1 MSEGRVSGL
10 RVRPKSFVRLALKKE
25 KPEFSSRLFV
35 KFDPHCALAVTRQ
48 TVNGSNRILGRGCG
62 RGRVRAIDYG
72 IRTGRGTHNKPAADT
87 QPRRV
92 ARRPAGLRRPVA
104 DNTVPDG

>member
-1 MSEGRVSGL
+1 MFAAGCPL
-10 RVRPKSFVRLALKKE
+10 TLPRLALSQRKSRNKA
-25 KPEFSSRLFV
+25 FRLFV

-48 TVNGSNRILGRGCG
+48 TVNGGNRILGRGCG
-62 RGRVRAIDYG
+62 RGRVRAIDHG
-72 IRTGRGTHNKPAADT
+72 VRTGRGTHNKPAAGT

-92 ARRPAGLRRPVA
+92 ARRPAGLRPPAA